1 MAKSTIK
8 FTGTLLFN
16 YYYVILLFLL
26 IDAVVYCMLEL
37 FALSP
42 MCSQP
47 AQFLTHRFK
56 VHSWTGSDCKLL
68 VLTERLPLCSLSPSV
83 LCAPGSW
90 LCGLPASGHSLGLF
104 TPTLLLPRA
113 GAFTSRRP
121 HLPQESGAPG
131 PSEQVSRC
139 QPRVKFL
146 SDRLQRFQAGW
157 VEWGEALTKHHLSW
171 T

>member
-1 MAKSTIK
+1 MTA
-8 FTGTLLFN
+8 
-16 YYYVILLFLL
+16 
-26 IDAVVYCMLEL
+26 L

-42 MCSQP
+42 MCRQP

-56 VHSWTGSDCKLL
+56 VHSWIGGRCKLL
-68 VLTERLPLCSLSPSV
+68 VLTERLPLCPLSPPPCYV
-83 LCAPGSW
+83 LLAPGSW
-90 LCGLPASGHSLGLF
+90 LCGLPAPGPSLCLF

-113 GAFTSRRP
+113 GAFTGRRP
-121 HLPQESGAPG
+121 RLPQGSGAQG

-146 SDRLQRFQAGW
+146 SDRPQRFQAAG
-157 VEWGEALTKHHLSW
+157 VGVGGKPLTKHHLSC